1 MKRESRSGIDI
12 IGKNPPPLDLATP
25 EGRQRAMQD
34 VLRSLGKGYTKDYE
48 IMIRQ
53 YFERLQKHRVDSD
66 ESTMCIVIWN
76 ICIRHCSSS
85 S

>member
-1 MKRESRSGIDI
+1 MPLVQSMNEILNMKRESRSGIDI

-53 YFERLQKHRVDSD
+53 YFERLQKTQGGLR
-66 ESTMCIVIWN
+66 
-76 ICIRHCSSS
+76 
-85 S
+85 